1 MGRHDI
7 GDYFK
12 DRLKDKSLD
21 IDTGAIWNELGLEE
35 SKRRR
40 GLWWIWSSG
49 IIAILTIGYFSYTG
63 KESEES
69 TQQLIDLETITTQKT
84 AQQINETKTLNI
96 NDIHSNEN
104 YKSITAYQ
112 VIKPTENSNCLLY
125 TSPSPRDLSTSR
137 MPSSA

>member
-21 IDTGAIWNELGLEE
+21 IDTGAVWNELGLEE

-63 KESEES
+63 IESKES

-84 AQQINETKTLNI
+84 A
-96 NDIHSNEN
+96 
-104 YKSITAYQ
+104 
-112 VIKPTENSNCLLY
+112 
-125 TSPSPRDLSTSR
+125 
-137 MPSSA
+137 